1 MSTWVLL
8 RGLAREC
15 RHWGRFP
22 ALLAEHMP
30 GSQVILL
37 DLPGNGRW
45 NHLRSPLSVMAMA
58 AQCRTELQ
66 ARGMAPPY
74 HLLAMSLGA
83 VVAAAWAT
91 SAPHEVARMVLVNTS
106 MRPFSRFHER
116 LRPENYG
123 RLLRLALMPADD
135 QTREACVLAMTS
147 HRLGPHD
154 AAAAELLAE
163 WVEIRRS
170 APVSRANAL
179 RQLVAAMRFT
189 APRVA
194 PVATVLVLASAND
207 ALVNTLCSQQLAQAW
222 QCPVVTHP
230 TAGHD
235 LPLDDGPWLA
245 RQLQAW
251 RAETDRGPD
260 QGTGQAGYLA
270 WNAARPAGAV

>member
-83 VVAAAWAT
+83 MVAAAWAT
-91 SAPHEVARMVLVNTS
+91 SAPHEVARMVLINTS
-106 MRPFSRFHER
+106 I
-116 LRPENYG
+116 
-123 RLLRLALMPADD
+123 A
-135 QTREACVLAMTS
+135 
-147 HRLGPHD
+147 
-154 AAAAELLAE
+154 
-163 WVEIRRS
+163 RS
-170 APVSRANAL
+170 A
-179 RQLVAAMRFT
+179 
-189 APRVA
+189 
-194 PVATVLVLASAND
+194 AS
-207 ALVNTLCSQQLAQAW
+207 TS
-222 QCPVVTHP
+222 
-230 TAGHD
+230 GF
-235 LPLDDGPWLA
+235 G
-245 RQLQAW
+245 
-251 RAETDRGPD
+251 
-260 QGTGQAGYLA
+260 QGTMGAC
-270 WNAARPAGAV
+270 WDWRSCRPTIEPARPACWR